1 MQHEHFYQIM
11 AISILLFIV
20 FLTVAGFFIAAN
32 RTFLQVRSSQ
42 LEEKI
47 SAESRPAALAKKII
61 DNIDKYLTA
70 IRICI
75 VISLILCVLFA
86 IKAYWVI
93 FSNYDWGNFDFIS
106 NIFFILIITALIIIF
121 VIIIPNSVAVRLSA
135 NAAMIVAYPV
145 RFFYLIFSPLVWF
158 VNFISKFLLSLFGTE
173 IFSEQETYTQE
184 ELKYLIEQAS
194 GQVTDN
200 KGDTQEENAKLN
212 IIKNAFE
219 FSERNVRQV
228 MVPRTQMLAID
239 LEDYDLKT
247 IEHVI
252 DEGFSRIP
260 CYEDSVDNIVGMV
273 HLKDILKELRKKE
286 TVDLKKILRSVNF
299 VPESKRIVL
308 LLSEFQQK
316 HQQMA
321 MVVNEYGG
329 IEGLITMEDILE
341 ELVGEI
347 QDESD
352 NEIPFVEKIGEKTYH
367 ILAAAAISDINDSL
381 PHPIDREKQY
391 DTLAGYLVDKFGK
404 IPLTNDKLTAEN
416 YEFVIMKKSKT
427 SIILV
432 EAHDLLIE
440 NG

>member
-1 MQHEHFYQIM
+1 M
-11 AISILLFIV
+11 AIYIVLFIV
-20 FLTVAGFFIAAN
+20 FLMAVGFFAAAECS
-32 RTFLQVRSSQ
+32 LVQVRGSQ
-42 LEEKI
+42 LEDKI
-47 SAESRPAALAKKII
+47 MAESRSAKLAKKII

-75 VISLILCVLFA
+75 VISFILCVLYA
-86 IKAYWVI
+86 VKAYPFVFTSFDTEVI
-93 FSNYDWGNFDFIS
+93 TFLDITLFV
-106 NIFFILIITALIIIF
+106 LIIAVLTLIFGII
-121 VIIIPNSVAVRLSA
+121 VPNSIAAHFSQTTARIVALPVRLL
-135 NAAMIVAYPV
+135 
-145 RFFYLIFSPLVWF
+145 YLILSPLVWF
-158 VNFISKFLLSLFGTE
+158 VNFISKILLSIFGVE

-194 GQVTDN
+194 EQVVDN
-200 KGDTQEENAKLN
+200 EGDTQEENAKLN

-228 MVPRTQMLAID
+228 MVPRTQMIAID
-239 LEDYDLKT
+239 LEDYDRKT
-247 IEHVI
+247 IEYVI

-286 TVDLKKILRSVNF
+286 TVDLKSILRTIAF
-299 VPESKRIVL
+299 VPESKPIVL
-308 LLSEFQQK
+308 LLSEFQQN

-329 IEGLITMEDILE
+329 IEGLVTMEDILE

-352 NEIPFVEKIGEKTYH
+352 NEMPFVQQVGEKTYH
-367 ILAAAAISDINDSL
+367 ILATAAISDINDYL
-381 PHPIDREKQY
+381 PHPVDREKQY
-391 DTLAGYLVDKFGK
+391 DTLAGYLIDKFGK
-404 IPLTNDKLTAEN
+404 IPLLKDKLTSDN
-416 YEFVIMKKSKT
+416 YEFVILKKSKT

-432 EAHDLLIE
+432 QAHDLVVE
-440 NG
+440 NED

>member
-1 MQHEHFYQIM
+1 MV
-11 AISILLFIV
+11 ISIIFFIIFFV
-20 FLTVAGFFIAAN
+20 VGGFFVAAE
-32 RTFLQVRSSQ
+32 RSLVQLSGSQ
-42 LEEKI
+42 LEEKNLLENRTSI
-47 SAESRPAALAKKII
+47 LIKEII
-61 DNIDKYLTA
+61 DNIDKYLTS

-86 IKAYWVI
+86 ENAYYLICKNLECLVPN
-93 FSNYDWGNFDFIS
+93 FWGYALFVLILTVL
-106 NIFFILIITALIIIF
+106 ILIFGII
-121 VIIIPNSVAVRLSA
+121 VPNSL
-135 NAAMIVAYPV
+135 AAHSSETTARIAAYPV
-145 RFFYLIFSPLVWF
+145 RFFFLIFSPLVWLI
-158 VNFISKFLLSLFGTE
+158 NFISKNLLKIFKIE
-173 IFSEQETYTQE
+173 IFTEQKIYTQE

-194 GQVTDN
+194 EQVVDN

-219 FSERNVRQV
+219 FSQRNVRQV

-239 LEDYDLKT
+239 LEDYDKKT

-286 TVDLKKILRSVNF
+286 NIDLKTILRTVAF

-352 NEIPFVEKIGEKTYH
+352 NEMPFVQQVGEKTYH
-367 ILAAAAISDINDSL
+367 ILATSAISDINEAL
-381 PHPIDREKQY
+381 PYHIDREKQY
-391 DTLAGYLVDKFGK
+391 DTLAGYLIDKFGK
-404 IPLTNDKLTAEN
+404 IPLLNDKLIAEN
-416 YEFVIMKKSKT
+416 YEFVILKKSKT

-432 EAHDLLIE
+432 EAHILPNE
-440 NG
+440 NEE

>member
-1 MQHEHFYQIM
+1 MV
-11 AISILLFIV
+11 ISILLFVV
-20 FLTVAGFFIAAN
+20 FLVIAGFFVAAKCS
-32 RTFLQVRSSQ
+32 LIQVRGSQ
-42 LEEKI
+42 LEDKI
-47 SAESRPAALAKKII
+47 LAENRSAILVKKVI
-61 DNIDKYLTA
+61 DNIDKYLTS

-75 VISLILCVLFA
+75 VIALILCVLYA
-86 IKAYWVI
+86 IKTYILI
-93 FSNYDWGNFDFIS
+93 FLNLDLEVSGVLVDVLYL
-106 NIFFILIITALIIIF
+106 LIITVLILIFGII
-121 VIIIPNSVAVRLSA
+121 VPNSLAA
-135 NAAMIVAYPV
+135 NSPEIIARTVAYPV
-145 RFFYLIFSPLVWF
+145 RFLYLIFSPLVWF
-158 VNFISKFLLSLFGTE
+158 VNFISKILLSLFGTE
-173 IFSEQETYTQE
+173 IFSEQENYTQE

-194 GQVTDN
+194 EQVIDN
-200 KGDTQEENAKLN
+200 ENDTQKENANLN

-239 LEDYDLKT
+239 LEDYDRKT
-247 IEHVI
+247 VENVI

-260 CYEDSVDNIVGMV
+260 CYENSIDNIIGMV

-286 TVDLKKILRSVNF
+286 KVDLKTILRTITF

-352 NEIPFVEKIGEKTYH
+352 NETPFVQQVGEKTYH
-367 ILAAAAISDINDSL
+367 ILATSAISDINDGL

-391 DTLAGYLVDKFGK
+391 DTLAGYLIDKFGK
-404 IPLTNDKLTAEN
+404 IPLLNDKLTAEN
-416 YEFVIMKKSKT
+416 YEFIILKKSKT
-427 SIILV
+427 SIISV
-432 EAHDLLIE
+432 EAHDMIVE
-440 NG
+440 NEE